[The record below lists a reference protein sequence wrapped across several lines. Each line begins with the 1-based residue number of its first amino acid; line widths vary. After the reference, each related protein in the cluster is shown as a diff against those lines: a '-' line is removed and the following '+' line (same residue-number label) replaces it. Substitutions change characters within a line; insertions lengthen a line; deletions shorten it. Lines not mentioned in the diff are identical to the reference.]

1 MQVVCYKEW
10 EKRKHALSLSLQAE
24 MADGSVG
31 LEGQRTIVLHSSR
44 AELNRTTAKRS
55 RKRISSSACYGAEKQ
70 EGSLFSII
78 NLNITSK
85 AGCKDSRHIML
96 NTSSFYRCQ
105 QLATMSYHFVHR
117 YWKALYQRILLFDHL
132 SLLICIFLS
141 LPTKN
146 ISPFDFTSL
155 PSFEHQEMQ
164 SCLTKLQVEWNSK
177 RNKEHLSKLQVNN
190 SAGPEALP
198 FIQRGIIDKEH

>member
-1 MQVVCYKEW
+1 MPPQTIINALLAFVIFSPFSDGVVQSILHNNINVFAEMQVVCYKEW

-117 YWKALYQRILLFDHL
+117 Y
-132 SLLICIFLS
+132 
-141 LPTKN
+141 
-146 ISPFDFTSL
+146 
-155 PSFEHQEMQ
+155 
-164 SCLTKLQVEWNSK
+164 
-177 RNKEHLSKLQVNN
+177 
-190 SAGPEALP
+190 
-198 FIQRGIIDKEH
+198 